1 LIRSRPLAHPFRL
14 PVYVARRPPA
24 PFCKTPSYDWR
35 LTQTPYNYSAL
46 KFINLTRRTEIGAN
60 SYYVEIG
67 RHRLMLDCGMHPK
80 NTGEDA
86 LPHLKAIAD
95 REIDA
100 ILISHAHQDHI
111 GTLPVAMRRFPS
123 ARVFMTEATADI
135 GNVLL
140 HNSVNVMTRQRE
152 EIGERSYPLFTHRE
166 TDRAS
171 ERWRWCPVRQ
181 RISIAGER
189 APQCERNALT
199 FEFFDAGHVL
209 GSTGIL
215 LRAQGQTVFYTGDV
229 NFDDQTIMEAAI
241 FPEEKIDVLIMEC
254 TRGDHA
260 KPAGWTRA
268 GEERRLAETLEDA
281 FARGACVLIPVFA
294 LGKTQE
300 ILAMLYKFRRE
311 SRKVSGE
318 FPIYIGGLSSKF
330 TDIYDRRARMT
341 RRQLPRLQLM
351 RDVAPF
357 ILNDETVRDAP
368 LRAGRVYVLSSGMM
382 IPKTLSNVFARRL
395 IENPQHS
402 IFFVGYANPESP
414 AGLLRDAGSDGE
426 VALDPDKPP
435 QRIRCNIEQFQFSAH
450 ATRETLIGY
459 AKKLSPRKIVLVH
472 GDPPAVEWMRTTL
485 SAELPDS
492 EVIMPDPGVELEL

>member
-1 LIRSRPLAHPFRL
+1 
-14 PVYVARRPPA
+14 
-24 PFCKTPSYDWR
+24 
-35 LTQTPYNYSAL
+35 
-46 KFINLTRRTEIGAN
+46 
-60 SYYVEIG
+60 
-67 RHRLMLDCGMHPK
+67 MHPK

-86 LPHLKAIAD
+86 LPHLKAMAGRD
-95 REIDA
+95 IDA

-111 GTLPVAMRRFPS
+111 GTLPLAMRRFPS
-123 ARVFMTEATADI
+123 ARVFMTEATAEI
-135 GNVLL
+135 GSVLL

-181 RISIAGER
+181 RISVAGER
-189 APQCERNALT
+189 APQRQKDALT

-215 LRAQGQTVFYTGDV
+215 LRAENQTVFYTGDV

-241 FPEEKIDVLIMEC
+241 FPQEKIDVLIVEC

-260 KPAGWTRA
+260 KPGGWTRA
-268 GEERRLAETLEDA
+268 GEERRLAEALEDA
-281 FARGACVLIPVFA
+281 FERGACVLIPVFA

-300 ILAMLYKFRRE
+300 ILAMLYKFRRQ
-311 SRKVSGE
+311 SRKLLE
-318 FPIYIGGLSSKF
+318 DFPIYIGGLSSKF

-368 LRAGRVYVLSSGMM
+368 LRARRVYVLSSGMM

-395 IENPQHS
+395 IDNPQHS

-414 AGLLRDAGSDGE
+414 AGLLRDADTGGE
-426 VALDPDKPP
+426 VALDPDKPA
-435 QRIRCNIEQFQFSAH
+435 QRIRCDIEQFQFSAH
-450 ATRETLIGY
+450 ATRETLIDY
-459 AKKLSPRKIVLVH
+459 AKKISPRKIVLVH
-472 GDPPAVEWMRTTL
+472 GDPPAVEWMRATL
-485 SAELPDS
+485 STELPS
-492 EVIMPDPGVELEL
+492 SQVIVPTSGVELEL

>member
-1 LIRSRPLAHPFRL
+1 
-14 PVYVARRPPA
+14 
-24 PFCKTPSYDWR
+24 
-35 LTQTPYNYSAL
+35 L

-60 SYYVEIG
+60 SYYLEIG
-67 RHRLMLDCGMHPK
+67 RHQLVLDCGMHPK

-86 LPHLKAIAD
+86 LPYLKAIAD
-95 REIDA
+95 RKIEA
-100 ILISHAHQDHI
+100 ILISHAHQDHV
-111 GTLPVAMRRFPS
+111 GTLPVAMRRFPGV
-123 ARVFMTEATADI
+123 RVFMTEATAEI

-152 EIGERSYPLFTHRE
+152 EIGEMSYPLFTHRE

-171 ERWRWCPVRQ
+171 KRWRWCPLRQ

-189 APQCERNALT
+189 APQRERDALT
-199 FEFFDAGHVL
+199 FEFFEAGHVL
-209 GSTGIL
+209 GSAGIL
-215 LRAQGQTVFYTGDV
+215 LRAEGQTVFYTGDV
-229 NFDDQTIMEAAI
+229 NFDDQTIMQAAV

-260 KPAGWTRA
+260 KPVGWTRA
-268 GEERRLAETLEDA
+268 SEERRLADA
-281 FARGACVLIPVFA
+281 LDHAFERGAGVLIPVFA

-311 SRKVSGE
+311 SRKLSGE
-318 FPIYIGGLSSKF
+318 FPIYIGGLSSKM
-330 TDIYDRRARMT
+330 TDIYDRRAHTT

-351 RDVAPF
+351 REAAPF

-368 LRAGRVYVLSSGMM
+368 LRGRRVYVLSSGMM
-382 IPKTLSNVFARRL
+382 IPKTLSNVFARRI

-402 IFFVGYANPESP
+402 IFLVGYANPESP
-414 AGLLRDAGSDGE
+414 AGLLRDAGQAGE

-450 ATRETLIGY
+450 ATRESLIEY
-459 AKKLSPRKIVLVH
+459 AKKISPRKIVLVH
-472 GDPPAVEWMRTTL
+472 GDPPAVEWMRAQL
-485 SAELPDS
+485 DADLPDTD
-492 EVIMPDPGVELEL
+492 VIVPEPGVELEL

>member
-1 LIRSRPLAHPFRL
+1 
-14 PVYVARRPPA
+14 V
-24 PFCKTPSYDWR
+24 
-35 LTQTPYNYSAL
+35 

-60 SYYVEIG
+60 SYYLEIG
-67 RHRLMLDCGMHPK
+67 RHQLVLDCGMHPK

-86 LPHLKAIAD
+86 LPYLKAIAD
-95 REIDA
+95 RKIEA

-111 GTLPVAMRRFPS
+111 GTLPVAMRRFPGVP
-123 ARVFMTEATADI
+123 VFMTEATGEI

-152 EIGERSYPLFTHRE
+152 EIGEMSYPLFTHRE

-171 ERWRWCPVRQ
+171 ERWRWCPLRQ

-189 APQCERNALT
+189 APQRERDALT
-199 FEFFDAGHVL
+199 FEFFEAGHVL
-209 GSTGIL
+209 GSAGIL
-215 LRAQGQTVFYTGDV
+215 LRTERQTVFYTGDV
-229 NFDDQTIMEAAI
+229 NFDDQTIMQAAV
-241 FPEEKIDVLIMEC
+241 FPEENIDVLIMEC

-260 KPAGWTRA
+260 KPVGWTRA
-268 GEERRLAETLEDA
+268 GEERRLAEALGHA
-281 FARGACVLIPVFA
+281 FERGAGVLIPVFA

-311 SRKVSGE
+311 SRKLSGE
-318 FPIYIGGLSSKF
+318 FPIYIGGLSSKM
-330 TDIYDRRARMT
+330 TDIYDRRAHTT

-351 RDVAPF
+351 REAAPF

-368 LRAGRVYVLSSGMM
+368 LRGRRVYVLSSGMM

-395 IENPQHS
+395 VENPQHS

-414 AGLLRDAGSDGE
+414 AGLLRDAGTGGE

-435 QRIRCNIEQFQFSAH
+435 QRIHCNVEQFQFSAH
-450 ATRETLIGY
+450 ATRESLVEY
-459 AKKLSPRKIVLVH
+459 ARKISPRKIVLVH
-472 GDPPAVEWMRTTL
+472 GDPPAVEWMRAQL
-485 SAELPDS
+485 DADLPDTD
-492 EVIMPDPGVELEL
+492 VIVPEPGVELEL

>member
-1 LIRSRPLAHPFRL
+1 
-14 PVYVARRPPA
+14 
-24 PFCKTPSYDWR
+24 
-35 LTQTPYNYSAL
+35 L
-46 KFINLTRRTEIGAN
+46 KFLNLTRRTEIGAN
-60 SYYVEIG
+60 SYYLEIG
-67 RHRLMLDCGMHPK
+67 GHRLVLDCGMHPR

-86 LPHLKAIAD
+86 LPDLKAIAG
-95 REIDA
+95 REVEA

-123 ARVFMTEATADI
+123 ARVFMTEATAEI

-152 EIGERSYPLFTHRE
+152 EIEEMSYPLFTHRE

-171 ERWRWCPVRQ
+171 ERWRWCPLRQ

-189 APQCERNALT
+189 ALQREKDALT
-199 FEFFDAGHVL
+199 FEFFEAGHVL
-209 GSTGIL
+209 GSAGIL
-215 LRAQGQTVFYTGDV
+215 VRAEGQTVFYSGDV
-229 NFDDQTIMEAAI
+229 NLDDQTIMQAAI
-241 FPEEKIDVLIMEC
+241 FPEEKVDVLIMEC

-260 KPAGWTRA
+260 KPAGWTRP
-268 GEERRLAETLEDA
+268 GEEQRFAQALVNA
-281 FARGACVLIPVFA
+281 FDGGACVLVPVFA

-300 ILAMLYKFRRE
+300 VLAMLYKFRRQ
-311 SRKVSGE
+311 SRMFSEE

-330 TDIYDRRARMT
+330 TDIYDRREQMT

-351 RDVAPF
+351 REVAPF

-368 LRAGRVYVLSSGMM
+368 LRPRRVYALSSGMM

-395 IENPQHS
+395 IENPRHS
-402 IFFVGYANPESP
+402 IFFVGYASPQSP
-414 AGLLRDAGSDGE
+414 AGLLREAGTDGE

-435 QRIRCNIEQFQFSAH
+435 QRVRCNIEQFQFSAH
-450 ATRETLIGY
+450 ATREALIEY
-459 AKKLSPRKIVLVH
+459 AKKISPRKIVLVH
-472 GDPPAVEWMRTTL
+472 GDPPAVEWMRATL

-492 EVIMPDPGVELEL
+492 EVIVPEPGVEIEL